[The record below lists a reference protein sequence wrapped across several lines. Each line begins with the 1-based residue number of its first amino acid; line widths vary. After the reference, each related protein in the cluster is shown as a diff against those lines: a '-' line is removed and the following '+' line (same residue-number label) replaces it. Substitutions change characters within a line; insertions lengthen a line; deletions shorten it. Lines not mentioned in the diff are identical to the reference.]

1 MTTKIDDQISLD
13 LCRKVSKELEA
24 FCVELFKKNNLVRG
38 KSILKYGDGFQFKME
53 AFSNDEITKELSSM
67 LQNSIG
73 SFAKQVFALNG
84 LELDKNIAKYG
95 SGFQIT
101 IKADK
106 MVIGDNGVNL
116 ASKYAKD
123 FRVLQFV
130 HNLPAETLGKKAI
143 IGGQTVYLA
152 GVQSKRGG
160 DLVPVVLTSQG
171 KIAVYKSPEVL
182 NKFWGNGVAQGVK

>member
-1 MTTKIDDQISLD
+1 MATKLDDQVSLD

-24 FCVELFKKNNLVRG
+24 FCIELFKKNNLVRG
-38 KSILKYGDGFQFKME
+38 KSVLKYGDGFHFKLE

-84 LELDKNIAKYG
+84 LELDKNIVKYG
-95 SGFQIT
+95 AGFSIT

-106 MVIGDNGVNL
+106 VIVGNNGVNL
-116 ASKYAKD
+116 GSKYAKD
-123 FRVLQFV
+123 FRSYAWL
-130 HNLPAETLGKKAI
+130 HKLPVETLGKKATI
-143 IGGQTVYLA
+143 SGQTVYLA
-152 GVQSKRGG
+152 GVQAKRGG

-171 KIAVYKSPEVL
+171 KIAVYKNPEVL
-182 NKFWGNGVAQGVK
+182 NKFWGNAVANEVK